1 MTVMINSPPISGIF
15 DIIPSTGFEFD
26 TKYKMFTSQ
35 WYDDDLPLQYSFGF
49 QTPSGSLTLF
59 SRNQMST
66 SIARLPAGQDSLDF
80 ELSCQMRVFDSYDA
94 FSSLNK
100 TVTVKKH
107 QLSNSDYKEM
117 GKRSY
122 HISRFYLFYHLS
134 PLFFQFFTVLLHYS
148 IICSLTYI
156 LLLLPCCLS
165 YFSSASVK
173 SAATESGDAETLLQI
188 VLAAATALNS
198 VTCLGASSVSYVS

>member
-15 DIIPSTGFEFD
+15 DITPSTGFEFD

-49 QTPSGSLTLF
+49 QAPSGSLTLF

-80 ELSCQMRVFDSYDA
+80 KLSCQLRVFDSYDA
-94 FSSLNK
+94 YSSLNK

-107 QLSNSDYKEM
+107 QLSNSDYKEI
-117 GKRSY
+117 GKRR
-122 HISRFYLFYHLS
+122 HIIFRVSI
-134 PLFFQFFTVLLHYS
+134 FFT
-148 IICSLTYI
+148 IF
-156 LLLLPCCLS
+156 LP
-165 YFSSASVK
+165 YFSNF
-173 SAATESGDAETLLQI
+173 LLFCFF
-188 VLAAATALNS
+188 V
-198 VTCLGASSVSYVS
+198 